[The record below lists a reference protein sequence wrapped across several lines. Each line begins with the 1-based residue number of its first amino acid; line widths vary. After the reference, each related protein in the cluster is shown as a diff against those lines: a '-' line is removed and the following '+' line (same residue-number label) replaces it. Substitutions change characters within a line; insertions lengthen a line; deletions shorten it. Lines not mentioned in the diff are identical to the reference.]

1 MAAGIRGSKN
11 EKINFK
17 TFASLQRFF
26 NSEPA
31 RNGTKKNY
39 TTYFVKKEYAP
50 FLNSFVHALKI
61 HHSLFSTQFSTPDI
75 EEFLLVVHNVHIRA
89 NGYLYKTLTIYPYRH
104 KDNRACKGLSSV
116 LPAGCLIEIAKSL
129 KDCTNGLKS
138 NGMEA

>member
-1 MAAGIRGSKN
+1 MQDNMLQKNKMAAGIRGSKN

-26 NSEPA
+26 NIGKPA
-31 RNGTKKNY
+31 RNGTAEDY

-61 HHSLFSTQFSTPDI
+61 HHSSFSTPDI
-75 EEFLLVVHNVHIRA
+75 EFLLVVHNVHIRA

-116 LPAGCLIEIAKSL
+116 LPAGCLIEIAAAAKE
-129 KDCTNGLKS
+129 GRR
-138 NGMEA
+138 